1 MKQLIIS
8 LAFGIIFIF
17 STLCAIAQPQFKT
30 TIPNEV
36 HILQN
41 PFMPMNILLIP
52 NNIEGIIAQS
62 GDLVMAFDGEVCV
75 GAVIVEDIDE
85 ILNLVATSTD
95 EVNKGFKSGQT
106 IRLEYHS
113 YYDNTVYELIPK
125 NIILGS
131 MNYEALGTLYADFKV
146 QALSIEESNNNT
158 SEIKVYPNPV
168 SQQLHIVLERDKKQA
183 GERINLKLIN
193 MEGKVVIVHE
203 FNANQPVINL
213 SVADLPSGEYTLLLT
228 NSNIQFTQK
237 VIKK

>member
-1 MKQLIIS
+1 MKQLTIS
-8 LAFGIIFIF
+8 LTIAIAFIF

-36 HILQN
+36 HLLQN

-52 NNIEGIIAQS
+52 DKIEGVTAQA

-113 YYDNTVYELIPK
+113 IYDNAVYELIPK
-125 NIILGS
+125 NIIMGS
-131 MNYEALGTLYADFKV
+131 MNYEALGTLYAEFKAN
-146 QALSIEESNNNT
+146 ALSIEESNNT
-158 SEIKVYPNPV
+158 HEIKVYPNPV
-168 SQQLHIVLERDKKQA
+168 SQQLHIVLELNNTQP

-193 MEGKVVIVHE
+193 IAGKVVIARE

-213 SVADLPSGEYTLLLT
+213 SVADLPSGEYTFLLT
-228 NSNIQFTQK
+228 NANIRFTQK